1 MNATQQ
7 PASPWLSLKEAAE
20 YLGVTKATVRKYI
33 AAGHLHAAK
42 LGHRTVRVSAASI
55 ERMMDAASQEAK

>member
-1 MNATQQ
+1 MNPTQQ

-42 LGHRTVRVSAASI
+42 LGHRTVRVSAISI

>member
-1 MNATQQ
+1 MNPTQQ

-33 AAGHLHAAK
+33 AGGHLHAAK
-42 LGHRTVRVSAASI
+42 LGHRTVRVSALSI

>member
-1 MNATQQ
+1 MTSTQQ
-7 PASPWLSLKEAAE
+7 LTTPWLSLKDAAA

-42 LGHRTVRVSAASI
+42 LGHRTVRVSAISI

>member
-1 MNATQQ
+1 MNPTQQ

>member
-1 MNATQQ
+1 MTPTHQF
-7 PASPWLSLKEAAE
+7 STPWLSLKDAAN

-42 LGHRTVRVSAASI
+42 LGHRTVRVSAISI